1 MRGAAFHVMRCNAA
15 DLVSRSIQLRIRR
28 MLVVDSSTTEP
39 QYSSLFGSR
48 LQSTR
53 VCDYPLSSV
62 LTTEGCTQWF

>member
-39 QYSSLFGSR
+39 QYSRVNSVYLGPDSR
-48 LQSTR
+48 
-53 VCDYPLSSV
+53 V
-62 LTTEGCTQWF
+62 LEYAITHFPRS